1 MYFAPGYTV
10 DSQTPQTY
18 PSRNALFNRTSSS
31 PPYLHFKIRFPP
43 SASPWSETSLLFSLR
58 NEGATAPQKKSRTL
72 QAKIYRSGYPC
83 CNSAHQG
90 RANGR
95 RQWKE
100 NGLRLTLDLGWPP
113 QPWLE
118 RKTNTAP
125 RGAPVAHRDQ
135 YADQADLR
143 SQKNSAG
150 QCRRC

>member
-31 PPYLHFKIRFPP
+31 PPYLHFKIWFPP

-83 CNSAHQG
+83 CLEKNNAHHQG
-90 RANGR
+90 RTNGR

-100 NGLRLTLDLGWPP
+100 NGLRLTLDLG
-113 QPWLE
+113 
-118 RKTNTAP
+118 
-125 RGAPVAHRDQ
+125 VATPTLARTENEHGP
-135 YADQADLR
+135 AR
-143 SQKNSAG
+143 SPCSPSRSVRRAG
-150 QCRRC
+150 RPAIAKK